1 MLIGQFSHSLDDK
14 GRLIIPSKFRE
25 ELGREFVVAK
35 AYDDCLYA
43 YTNAEWEKFV
53 SQYENIDERSKDE
66 RDFRRYFIGTASAVE
81 MDRQGR
87 FLIPSYLRDAAG
99 IRDDVMIV
107 GIGRKLEIWSAENW
121 NRFNGPEQMAAI
133 REKVYDDKNAEE
145 HVAK

>member
-1 MLIGQFSHSLDDK
+1 
-14 GRLIIPSKFRE
+14 
-25 ELGREFVVAK
+25 
-35 AYDDCLYA
+35 
-43 YTNAEWEKFV
+43 
-53 SQYENIDERSKDE
+53 
-66 RDFRRYFIGTASAVE
+66 